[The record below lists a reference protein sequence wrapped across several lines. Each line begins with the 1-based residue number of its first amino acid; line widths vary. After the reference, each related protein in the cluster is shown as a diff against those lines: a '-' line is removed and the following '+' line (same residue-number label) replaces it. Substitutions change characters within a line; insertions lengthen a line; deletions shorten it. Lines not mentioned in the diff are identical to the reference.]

1 MEKSR
6 EHLEAET
13 GLAPVATLG
22 VVAVDLL
29 LASSVMMKQSPCV
42 LVRRELERG
51 HVVLRTPK
59 AAGLFPSFRAI
70 FVPVTAQPSPSLL
83 LRLNVNAMVFH
94 GDMYRMV
101 LPVRRR
107 IHWGIGLFCFWA
119 LASFCLTRKVLW
131 LCFRDAPRQHNMSHR
146 RLGE

>member
-22 VVAVDLL
+22 VVAVCLL
-29 LASSVMMKQSPCV
+29 LASSVMIKRSPCV
-42 LVRRELERG
+42 LLSRELGRG
-51 HVVLRTPK
+51 HVAPGTAEAP
-59 AAGLFPSFRAI
+59 GLFPSSPHLR
-70 FVPVTAQPSPSLL
+70 PRHWPSLFL
-83 LRLNVNAMVFH
+83 SLRLNATAVGVY

-131 LCFRDAPRQHNMSHR
+131 LCFRDAPRQHNLSCR